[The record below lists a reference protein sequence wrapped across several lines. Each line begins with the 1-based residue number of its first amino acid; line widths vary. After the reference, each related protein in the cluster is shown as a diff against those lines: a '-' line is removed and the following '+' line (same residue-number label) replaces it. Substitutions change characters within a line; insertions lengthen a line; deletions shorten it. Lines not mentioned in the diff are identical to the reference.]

1 LISKRPISRS
11 SGTSWVRMSRRTDG
25 WQEMSLVL
33 VVFIAQCV
41 GAWVWAGHRD
51 GADIELYPS
60 ASMAQEQRI
69 HRFIAFSQYEARFTY
84 QLMDFTT
91 FFPTH
96 TLQKA
101 SE

>member
-1 LISKRPISRS
+1 
-11 SGTSWVRMSRRTDG
+11 
-25 WQEMSLVL
+25 
-33 VVFIAQCV
+33 
-41 GAWVWAGHRD
+41 
-51 GADIELYPS
+51 
-60 ASMAQEQRI
+60 MAQEQRI